1 MSIVKKVIRDR
12 KKLIKMYALIIVCGV
27 LMIAF
32 RKMHDFSNG
41 YTFLLW
47 NTGLALI
54 PLVLSSF
61 LIEMNKRKY
70 KSVYLM
76 ITGIFWILFLPNGPY
91 LITDY
96 KYIWND
102 TSGYIY
108 QNMACLSWFILPGLF
123 ASIISLN
130 DISKVLLTRFNEKT
144 VAIQI
149 FLICMITGFGVYI
162 GIMRFNSW
170 DVLHRPFHLLELLTK
185 IFTNPIESWRDWMT
199 AIGYGVVL
207 YMSYRSV
214 KLISWEFRHL

>member
-1 MSIVKKVIRDR
+1 MLMVKKVIKDR
-12 KKLIKMYALIIVCGV
+12 KHLLKMYSLIIVCGV

-32 RKMHDFSNG
+32 RKMHDFRNG

-54 PLVLSSF
+54 PLILSSF
-61 LIEMNKRKY
+61 LIEMNRRKY
-70 KSVYLM
+70 KTVYLM
-76 ITGIFWILFLPNGPY
+76 VTGVFWILFLPNGPY
-91 LITDY
+91 MITDY

-108 QNMACLSWFILPGLF
+108 QNMACLSWFILPGVF

-130 DISKVLLTRFNEKT
+130 DISKLLSTRFSDRA
-144 VAIQI
+144 VAVQV
-149 FLICMITGFGVYI
+149 FMICMITGFGVYI

-170 DVLHRPFHLLELLTK
+170 DVLHRPFHLLDLIATV
-185 IFTNPIESWRDWMT
+185 FTAPIENWREWMV
-199 AIGYGVVL
+199 AFGYGIVL

-214 KLISWEFRHL
+214 KLISGEFR